1 MAKIIKLETA
11 DNFNSL
17 IKDNENVIVKFSA
30 EWCGPCKTMG
40 NMIKNYNDEVANDVS
55 FAEIDVDEVDFA
67 DIITDYGIRNLPT
80 FIFFKNGE
88 SKDRKVGILQNNEM
102 TEWITNNK

>member
-1 MAKIIKLETA
+1 MAEIIKLETA

-17 IKDNENVIVKFSA
+17 VKDNENVIVKFSA

-40 NMIKNYNDEVANDVS
+40 NMIKNYNNEVVNDVS
-55 FAEIDVDEVDFA
+55 FAEIDVDEADFA

-88 SKDRKVGILQNNEM
+88 SKDKKVGILQNNEM